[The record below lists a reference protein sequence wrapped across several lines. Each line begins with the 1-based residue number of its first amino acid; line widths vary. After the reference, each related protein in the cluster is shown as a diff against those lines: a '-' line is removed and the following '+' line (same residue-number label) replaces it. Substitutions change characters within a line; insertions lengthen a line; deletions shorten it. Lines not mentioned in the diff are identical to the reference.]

1 MDDLLHDWV
10 ANWHWSIV
18 VVVMAASTAALVRG
32 ADWLV
37 EEALAISVRLRL
49 SRAVVGA
56 TVISLGTTTPEA
68 AVSVL
73 AAIGGNPGLALGNAV
88 GSIICDTG
96 LILGLACLIRPVP
109 IDRHLTQRQG
119 RMQLAAAILLILVC
133 IPWRNLS
140 HVFVEGGRLPQAA
153 GWVFLALLAI
163 YLIWSVRMAGSSPLA
178 SEDEAAPAPS
188 RHLIRVCVNLV
199 ASIAIVLV
207 SSSFL
212 IATATELAARL
223 KVPPSIVAA
232 TLVAFGTSLPELMIA
247 ITAALKG
254 HGELAMGNIIG
265 ADILNVLFVSGSA
278 AAVTP
283 GGLHAEPHFFR
294 LQFPAMLFV
303 LIAFRAGISRRGET
317 HLSRFFGLL
326 LLAAYLLVTAL
337 SYWLR

>member
-1 MDDLLHDWV
+1 MDELLRNWV
-10 ANWHWSIV
+10 SHWHWSILL
-18 VVVMAASTAALVRG
+18 VVMAASTAALVRG

-37 EEALAISVRLRL
+37 EEALAISMRLRL

-96 LILGLACLIRPVP
+96 LILGLACLIRPLP
-109 IDRHLTQRQG
+109 IDRHLTRRQG
-119 RMQLAAAILLILVC
+119 RMQLAAAMLLIVAC

-140 HVFVEGGRLPQAA
+140 HLFVEGGRLPQAA
-153 GWVFLALLAI
+153 GWLFLTLLAI
-163 YLIWSVRMAGSSPLA
+163 YLIWSVRTAASTPLV
-178 SEDEAAPAPS
+178 SDDESLPAAS
-188 RHLIRVCVNLV
+188 RHLFRVCVNLAV
-199 ASIAIVLV
+199 SIAVVLA

-212 IATATELAARL
+212 IATATELAERL

-232 TLVAFGTSLPELMIA
+232 TLVALGTSLPELMIA

-303 LIAFRAGISRRGET
+303 LVAFRVGVCRRGET
-317 HLSRFFGLL
+317 HLSRFFGVL

-337 SYWLR
+337 SYWLG